1 MTRRKSESDLE
12 ARMHAVLTNAFPWL
26 TKDALQHQTRFA
38 VRLGHSIVEIDGR
51 SRERIEGRAD
61 MIVSISDKPL
71 AVFELKR
78 PGLPLT
84 DDDVAQG
91 LSYARLT
98 TPMTPL
104 VVVSNGTDT
113 RIHVTQCGEAWSPVH
128 GTERELQDRLQKAA
142 LAATSDIHDAVNT
155 LMGTDR
161 LHWVRALKAVSAS
174 LIESRTGDWDDSFSP
189 FVRGFLLRRRA
200 TSLVAK
206 AIQEGRRAIVLH
218 GPPLSGKSNVL
229 RALVEGTSASPNAA
243 VLMLEPDGAGLFATM
258 ANHLSSELAWTVS
271 SDEARE
277 WLRRVSHTKTATLV
291 LALDGVDPSMSQVL
305 SDLNELASAR
315 FGPALRAIVTTDDS
329 ALDAIVRKSTGRER
343 SAFGKIVEEIA
354 LHPLD
359 DNEFMHARASL
370 SDHRI
375 EVGRGGESVQSLREP
390 WILRALVPADL
401 MSLPDDSVGQVVRIP
416 PLMDINALHRA
427 ENAFP
432 LDDEVSMLLR
442 GTAGA
447 ILDGYLES
455 RSSAALLQ
463 GITTLA
469 VERSR
474 LEDAVGVAGIGE
486 LRRRGF
492 IKPGIDWA
500 EQPTWFVRVPTL
512 MAMHVA
518 VLLAERMA
526 DWKDATYAANR
537 LIAVASRL
545 PLGDLIA
552 AEAVLRRVQRDEGTV
567 ILNLLNALL
576 QRSPTVSTLAPGS
589 RIAFAL
595 AGKLVHATVTHKGTL
610 SVQSDRGT
618 LEFELAE
625 EDLQESM
632 TDLGGWLILSHLG
645 AMPLAI
651 TVPDEDEPARLDEP
665 LLLELA
671 QAKVVLSR
679 PDGAHDFKEVAV
691 HDVPGHGSFV
701 CHRSGIVEPITW
713 ALVNYFLQRGPGAAD
728 WVETA
733 IHEESLPLL
742 ARMHIALTY
751 VAGIA
756 DARGAWARS
765 ALSDHVG
772 PALARFPLHH

>member
-1 MTRRKSESDLE
+1 MVRRKSEADLE
-12 ARMHAVLTNAFPWL
+12 ARMHAVMINAFPWL

-61 MIVSISDKPL
+61 MIVSRSDKPL

-113 RIHVTQCGEAWSPVH
+113 RIHVTHSGEAWSPTQS
-128 GTERELQDRLQKAA
+128 TERELQDRLQKAA
-142 LAATSDIHDAVNT
+142 LAATGDVHDAVNT
-155 LMGTDR
+155 LMGADR

-174 LIESRTGDWDDSFSP
+174 LIESRTGDWGDLFSP
-189 FVRGFLLRRRA
+189 FVRGFVLRRRA
-200 TSLVAK
+200 TALVAK
-206 AIQEGRRAIVLH
+206 AIQVGRRAIVLH

-229 RALVEGTSASPNAA
+229 RALVEGTSAAPNAA
-243 VLMLEPDGAGLFATM
+243 VLMLEPDAAGLFATM
-258 ANHLSSELAWTVS
+258 ANHLSSELTWTVS

-291 LALDGVDPSMSQVL
+291 LALDGVDPSMSPVL
-305 SDLNELASAR
+305 ADLNELASAR
-315 FGPALRAIVTTDDS
+315 FGPALRVIVTTDDS
-329 ALDAIVRKSTGRER
+329 ALDAIVKKSTGRER

-359 DNEFMHARASL
+359 DIEFKHARASL
-370 SDHRI
+370 FDHRI
-375 EVGRGGESVQSLREP
+375 DVTRGGESVQSLREP

-401 MSLPDDSVGQVVRIP
+401 KSLPDDSVGRVVRIP

-432 LDDEVSMLLR
+432 LDDDVSMLLR
-442 GTAGA
+442 GAAGA

-455 RSSAALLQ
+455 RNSAALLQ

-469 VERSR
+469 VERRR
-474 LEDAVGVAGIGE
+474 LEDAVGAAGIGE

-500 EQPTWFVRVPTL
+500 EQPAWFVRVPTL
-512 MAMHVA
+512 MAMHLA

-526 DWKDATYAANR
+526 DWKDATYAADR

-552 AEAVLRRVQRDEGTV
+552 AEAVVRRVQRDRGTD
-567 ILNLLNALL
+567 LLDLLNALL
-576 QRSPTVSTLAPGS
+576 QRSPTASTLAAGS

-618 LEFELAE
+618 FEFDLAE

-632 TDLGGWLILSHLG
+632 TDVGGWLILSHL
-645 AMPLAI
+645 AAVPMAI
-651 TVPDEDEPARLDEP
+651 AVPDEDDPARLDEP

-701 CHRSGIVEPITW
+701 CHKSGIVEPITW
-713 ALVNYFLQRGPGAAD
+713 ALVNYFLHTGPGAAE
-728 WVETA
+728 WIESA
-733 IHEESLPLL
+733 IGKESLPLL
-742 ARMHIALTY
+742 ARIHIALTY

-756 DARGAWARS
+756 DARGTWARS